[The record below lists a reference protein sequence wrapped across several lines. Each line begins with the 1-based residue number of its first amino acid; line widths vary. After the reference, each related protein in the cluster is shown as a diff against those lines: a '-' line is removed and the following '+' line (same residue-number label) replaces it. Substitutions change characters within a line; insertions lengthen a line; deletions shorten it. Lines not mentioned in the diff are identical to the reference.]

1 MLPRGPGGHQG
12 SHEGPGSPPGFPQG
26 AACLQGGDA
35 RPGGHMPQTS
45 KPRAGASSHPAQ
57 GRVVLMAGVFF
68 LKNHFYKNQPVA
80 QLQQGR
86 AWGPAQP
93 LPLPLFPTPTLDPR
107 DSTVS
112 RGSPAPP
119 PSRLFQESRVE
130 PTQSHTDHHLSLSH
144 PSSFSHLG
152 MSVSESFRDKS
163 SFHLLGT

>member
-12 SHEGPGSPPGFPQG
+12 SHEGPRSPPGFPQG

-68 LKNHFYKNQPVA
+68 FKTTFTKTSLWPSFSRVERGG
-80 QLQQGR
+80 QLS
-86 AWGPAQP
+86 
-93 LPLPLFPTPTLDPR
+93 LFRCLCSRRPPWTLGN
-107 DSTVS
+107 STVS
-112 RGSPAPP
+112 RGSPAPS
-119 PSRLFQESRVE
+119 PSRLFQESWVE

-144 PSSFSHLG
+144 LSSFSHLG
-152 MSVSESFRDKS
+152 MSVSESFQDKS